1 MPGNSNVFRTGRMIV
16 ASAGMEGWLRSG
28 TVPGLLAAS
37 DIGPLFRQRLFGEF
51 QHQAAVG
58 EFRLTKL
65 EAGRW
70 KSDPTFESPVRNL
83 QPMNHAAARNHVRP
97 ADAGH
102 DDSVGIDR
110 HFHRAAVDAG
120 KRYANQEFEI
130 GFDDIDWRFP
140 AEVADR
146 RGRRLQELAMQS
158 LGAINQ
164 LASPGPH

>member
-1 MPGNSNVFRTGRMIV
+1 MPPRGITFARRTPVTMIPSVSN
-16 ASAGMEGWLRSG
+16 
-28 TVPGLLAAS
+28 
-37 DIGPLFRQRLFGEF
+37 
-51 QHQAAVG
+51 
-58 EFRLTKL
+58 
-65 EAGRW
+65 
-70 KSDPTFESPVRNL
+70 
-83 QPMNHAAARNHVRP
+83 
-97 ADAGH
+97 
-102 DDSVGIDR
+102 R

-146 RGRRLQELAMQS
+146 RGRRLEELAMQS